1 MTGRPPIIEE
11 FWYSIDWDVEA
22 IWALDLPI
30 EFLPTGELVWH
41 LDVPA
46 WPFGGRTYV
55 ITPNQVMADPV
66 TYAEEFGR
74 IERCDPGFP
83 IDVTRHKGR
92 WMILDGMHRLAK
104 AVTKGETELRVRKV
118 PRSAVRTL

>member
-30 EFLPTGELVWH
+30 ETLPTSDLIWH

-46 WPFGGRTYV
+46 WPFRGRSYV
-55 ITPNQVMADPV
+55 ITPNQVMAEPK
-66 TYAEEFGR
+66 TYSGEFSR
-74 IERCDPGFP
+74 IERCDTAFP
-83 IDVTRHKGR
+83 IDVTRHRGR

-104 AVTKGETELRVRKV
+104 AVARGETELRVRKV

>member
-22 IWALDLPI
+22 IWALDLPVEI
-30 EFLPTGELVWH
+30 LPIGELIWH

-46 WPFGGRTYV
+46 WPFRGRTYQ
-55 ITPNQVMADPV
+55 ITPNQVMADPA
-66 TYAEEFGR
+66 TYSEEFGR

-83 IDVTRHKGR
+83 IDVTRHKGH